1 MRNKLALVLCSLLAM
16 AALPLHAA
24 ATIVIVNGDPAGV
37 GFNDA
42 TAAAPVGGNAGTT
55 IGEQR
60 LIAFQA
66 AAAKWGATL
75 NSTVVIRIFAVWTA
89 LPCTPTSAV
98 LGSAGA
104 TEVFGNFPGA
114 LVQNHWFGKAEANKL
129 VGEDLDPATP
139 DILANF
145 NVNLGQPNCLSGT
158 FFYLGL
164 DNNHGSSVDLVT
176 VLTHEFAHGLGFQTY
191 TNGSSGAR
199 LGGLPSI
206 WDDFLTDTSLGL
218 NWTSMTNAQRAASA
232 VNEGHLVWNGP
243 NVNAAVPQ
251 VLAPGTPQLIVNS
264 PSSAAGTYL
273 VGTASFGPPLSS
285 PGLNAEMMPLVDTA
299 PDAGLACNPL
309 SRLNAAAVN
318 GKIAIVDRGICSFNI
333 KAQIAQSAG
342 AIGVIIINN
351 VAGTPPPGLAGTDP
365 TIFIPVVSVSQA
377 DGQKLK
383 GALAA
388 RSRAHSGL
396 FATLGVNVAVRAG
409 ADANGF
415 ALLFAPNPFAAGS
428 SVSHWDTSMF
438 PNQLM
443 EPNISSDLTH
453 EVTPPQDLTYPL
465 LKDIGWN

>member
-1 MRNKLALVLCSLLAM
+1 
-16 AALPLHAA
+16 
-24 ATIVIVNGDPAGV
+24 
-37 GFNDA
+37 
-42 TAAAPVGGNAGTT
+42 
-55 IGEQR
+55 
-60 LIAFQA
+60 
-66 AAAKWGATL
+66 
-75 NSTVVIRIFAVWTA
+75 
-89 LPCTPTSAV
+89 
-98 LGSAGA
+98 
-104 TEVFGNFPGA
+104 
-114 LVQNHWFGKAEANKL
+114 
-129 VGEDLDPATP
+129 
-139 DILANF
+139 
-145 NVNLGQPNCLSGT
+145 
-158 FFYLGL
+158 
-164 DNNHGSSVDLVT
+164 
-176 VLTHEFAHGLGFQTY
+176 
-191 TNGSSGAR
+191 
-199 LGGLPSI
+199 
-206 WDDFLTDTSLGL
+206 
-218 NWTSMTNAQRAASA
+218 
-232 VNEGHLVWNGP
+232 
-243 NVNAAVPQ
+243 
-251 VLAPGTPQLIVNS
+251 
-264 PSSAAGTYL
+264 
-273 VGTASFGPPLSS
+273 
-285 PGLNAEMMPLVDTA
+285 MMPLVDTA